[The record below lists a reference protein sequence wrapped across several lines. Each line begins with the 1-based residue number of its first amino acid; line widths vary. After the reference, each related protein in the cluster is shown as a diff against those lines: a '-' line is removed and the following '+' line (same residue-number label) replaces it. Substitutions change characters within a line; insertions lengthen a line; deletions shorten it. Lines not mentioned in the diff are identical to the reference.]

1 MSSTV
6 QDTIQDMT
14 EIDRIPL
21 SQLPGRYGIARSALY
36 TRLKDLQI
44 EPIKEGKKAYIDAP
58 SLQLLDELHE
68 HIQQG
73 GTTNEFLKQ
82 KASKSTGQSRTDDR
96 TQQEGLL
103 VQDSPGQI
111 TLQPSGLVA
120 VVEEVVK
127 RLLPKTGSRL
137 SYLRELEEACEKGWL
152 LSTSELA
159 DLLELSPKT
168 LAAYGQHF
176 EDAGFVFTRAGTR
189 KGGEIA
195 WAIDKGY
202 EIETLPQ
209 QSGIGVKEAFST
221 EFDPEPD

>member
-1 MSSTV
+1 
-6 QDTIQDMT
+6 MT
-14 EIDRIPL
+14 EIYRLPL

-36 TRLKDLQI
+36 TRLKDLHI

-68 HIQQG
+68 HIQGG

-152 LSTSELA
+152 LTTSELA

-168 LAAYGQHF
+168 LAAYGKHF
-176 EDAGFVFTRAGTR
+176 EDSGFVFTRAGTR

-195 WAIDKGY
+195 WAIDKGF
-202 EIETLPQ
+202 EVETLPQ

>member
-1 MSSTV
+1 
-6 QDTIQDMT
+6 MT
-14 EIDRIPL
+14 EIDRLPL

-68 HIQQG
+68 HIQGG

-96 TQQEGLL
+96 TQQEGLI

-111 TLQPSGLVA
+111 TLQPSGLVSL
-120 VVEEVVK
+120 VEAIVK

-159 DLLELSPKT
+159 DLLGLSAKT